1 MQLVGK
7 YGLKNKKEVWRA
19 HLVLSKF
26 RKAARELLTL
36 EEKDPRRLFEGAALL
51 NRMHRYGYLTG
62 EELKLD
68 YVLGLTLNKLL
79 DKRLQ
84 TRIYQEGF
92 QAKSVHQ
99 ARVLIHQRHIKV
111 GKSLVNAN
119 SFLVRTSSEKK
130 ISLAPLSP
138 FETKKLGRTGKKKSK
153 GKKPAV
159 E

>member
-1 MQLVGK
+1 M
-7 YGLKNKKEVWRA
+7 
-19 HLVLSKF
+19 
-26 RKAARELLTL
+26 
-36 EEKDPRRLFEGAALL
+36 
-51 NRMHRYGYLTG
+51 
-62 EELKLD
+62 
-68 YVLGLTLNKLL
+68 GLTLNKLL

-130 ISLAPLSP
+130 INLAPLSP

-153 GKKPAV
+153 GKKVA
-159 E
+159 EAK